1 MQKFTSA
8 SAERAAQGA
17 FERVRQRSMGV
28 ADEILAE
35 EGGAMDDAS
44 FALAVGSPVA
54 GLLAQA
60 SAHQFFFIEHGGA
73 RHWPQ
78 WQLGLS
84 GLPAILTVLG
94 AKGAQGFSIAN
105 FFLCPTDVLY
115 FSVEDPRRA
124 GVRKNDSPLTL
135 LRRVGLPAVGLVIQH
150 AERFGEHGAT

>member
-1 MQKFTSA
+1 MP
-8 SAERAAQGA
+8 
-17 FERVRQRSMGV
+17 RSPSPLGHRSPDYWHRPPRTNSSSLNM
-28 ADEILAE
+28 
-35 EGGAMDDAS
+35 
-44 FALAVGSPVA
+44 AV
-54 GLLAQA
+54 
-60 SAHQFFFIEHGGA
+60 
-73 RHWPQ
+73 
-78 WQLGLS
+78 
-84 GLPAILTVLG
+84 LPAILTVLG